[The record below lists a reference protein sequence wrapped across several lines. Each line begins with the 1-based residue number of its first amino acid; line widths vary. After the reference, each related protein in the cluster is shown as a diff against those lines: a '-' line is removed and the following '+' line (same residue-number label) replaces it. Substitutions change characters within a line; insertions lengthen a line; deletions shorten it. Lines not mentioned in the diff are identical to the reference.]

1 MFTHISVTYS
11 FASNIYFH
19 RVVYT
24 CVWFVALFGVY
35 DATGVID
42 ENGDVT
48 EDNIVWVYFFLLL
61 LALFW

>member
-1 MFTHISVTYS
+1 
-11 FASNIYFH
+11 
-19 RVVYT
+19 
-24 CVWFVALFGVY
+24 VWFVALFGVY

-48 EDNIVWVYFFLLL
+48 ENNIVWVYFFLLL